1 MKKFNL
7 INFLILFGLTISLTS
22 CEAIG
27 AIFKTGVGVG
37 IFIVVFIIL
46 LIGGIILAIGRN
58 K

>member
-1 MKKFNL
+1 MKNFNL
-7 INFLILFGLTISLTS
+7 INFLILFGLSISLTS

-27 AIFKTGVGVG
+27 DIFKTGVGVG

-46 LIGGIILAIGRN
+46 LIGGIVLAIGRN